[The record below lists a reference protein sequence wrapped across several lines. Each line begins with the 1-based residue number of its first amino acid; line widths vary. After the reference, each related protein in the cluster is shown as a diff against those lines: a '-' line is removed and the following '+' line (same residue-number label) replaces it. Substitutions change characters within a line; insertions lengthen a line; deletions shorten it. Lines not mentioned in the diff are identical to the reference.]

1 MTASAPLSRRECALF
16 ATVLVLLLTA
26 VLAPVLPA
34 EAFALSVFADQRPW
48 HGMANAM
55 DVLSN
60 LPFAAF
66 GLWGLWQ
73 LRRFDVAVNA
83 NTGAAAEPPGSTLD
97 CAWLFFAGLLVTAAG
112 SAFYHL
118 QPDAMRLAADRA
130 GMTVAFAGVVGLAA
144 CERVSQR
151 AGWALAWCT
160 LVGGLVAVACAAEA
174 GNLLPWGTVQ
184 FGGMALVLGLAL
196 APKVTGAIGL
206 RLGSVI
212 AIYAAAKL
220 LEAGDAW
227 VYEATGHLVSGHTLK
242 HGVAAL
248 AALPVLA
255 ALQRVGARALRHNP
269 GAAAAT
275 A

>member
-1 MTASAPLSRRECALF
+1 MTASAPLNRRECLLL
-16 ATVLVLLLTA
+16 ATVLLLLLIA
-26 VLAPVLPA
+26 LAAPALPA
-34 EAFALSVFADQRPW
+34 QALALGAFADQRPW
-48 HGMANAM
+48 QGVANAM

-60 LPFAAF
+60 LPFAAL

-73 LRRFDVAVNA
+73 LRRFDAA
-83 NTGAAAEPPGSTLD
+83 ATSGAATEPPGSTLD

-118 QPDAMRLAADRA
+118 QPDAVRLAADRA
-130 GMTVAFAGVVGLAA
+130 GMAVAFAGLVGMAA

-151 AGWALAWCT
+151 AGWVAAWCT
-160 LVGGLVAVACAAEA
+160 LLGGLAAVACAAEA
-174 GNLLPWGTVQ
+174 DNLLPWGAVQ
-184 FGGMALVLGLAL
+184 FGGMAIVLAL
-196 APKVTGAIGL
+196 AFTPKVDGAIGL
-206 RLGSVI
+206 RLGWVI
-212 AIYAAAKL
+212 AFYAAAKL

-255 ALQRVGARALRHNP
+255 ALQPVGAKGLRHNP

>member
-1 MTASAPLSRRECALF
+1 MTASASLNRREGVLL
-16 ATVLVLLLTA
+16 ATVLLLLLVA
-26 VLAPVLPA
+26 VAAPAVPAQALALGA
-34 EAFALSVFADQRPW
+34 FADQRHW
-48 HGMANAM
+48 HGVANAM

-60 LPFAAF
+60 LPFAVF

-73 LRRFDVAVNA
+73 LRRFDAA
-83 NTGAAAEPPGSTLD
+83 ASATTAAAEPPGSALD
-97 CAWLFFAGLLVTAAG
+97 CAWLFFAGLLVTAVG

-130 GMTVAFAGVVGLAA
+130 GMTVAFAGLVGLAA

-151 AGWALAWCT
+151 AGWVAAWCT
-160 LVGGLVAVACAAEA
+160 LLGGLVAVACAAEA
-174 GNLLPWGTVQ
+174 DNLLPWGAVQ
-184 FGGMALVLGLAL
+184 FGGMAIVLAL
-196 APKVTGAIGL
+196 ALTPKVPGAIGL
-206 RLGSVI
+206 RLGWVI
-212 AIYAAAKL
+212 ALYGVAKL

-255 ALQRVGARALRHNP
+255 ALQRIGGRGLRHNP

>member
-1 MTASAPLSRRECALF
+1 MTASAPLCRRECALL

-34 EAFALSVFADQRPW
+34 EAFAPGVFADQRAW
-48 HGMANAM
+48 HGVSNAM

-60 LPFAAF
+60 LPFGVF

-73 LRRFDVAVNA
+73 LRRFD
-83 NTGAAAEPPGSTLD
+83 AAAADAATEPPGSTLD

-130 GMTVAFAGVVGLAA
+130 GMTVAFAGLVGLAA

-151 AGWALAWCT
+151 AGWVLAWCT

-174 GNLLPWGTVQ
+174 DNLLPWGAVQ
-184 FGGMALVLGLAL
+184 FGGMAIVLAL
-196 APKVTGAIGL
+196 ALTPKLPGAIGV
-206 RLGSVI
+206 RLGWVI
-212 AIYAAAKL
+212 AIYAGAKL

-255 ALQRVGARALRHNP
+255 ALQRMGARGLRHNP

>member
-16 ATVLVLLLTA
+16 ATVLVLLLIA
-26 VLAPVLPA
+26 VLAPVVPA
-34 EAFALSVFADQRPW
+34 GALALGTFADQRPW

-73 LRRFDVAVNA
+73 LRRFDAAVHAHTN
-83 NTGAAAEPPGSTLD
+83 GAEPPGSTLD

-160 LVGGLVAVACAAEA
+160 LAGGLVAVACAAEA
-174 GNLLPWGTVQ
+174 DNLLPWGALQ

-196 APKVTGAIGL
+196 TPKVTGAIGL
-206 RLGSVI
+206 RLGWVV

>member
-1 MTASAPLSRRECALF
+1 MTASLSPSRRESLLL
-16 ATVLVLLLTA
+16 ATVLLLMLIA
-26 VLAPVLPA
+26 VAAPAVPAQALALGA
-34 EAFALSVFADQRPW
+34 FADQRPW
-48 HGMANAM
+48 HGVANAM

-73 LRRFDVAVNA
+73 LRRFDAA
-83 NTGAAAEPPGSTLD
+83 AISCAAAEPPGSTLD

-130 GMTVAFAGVVGLAA
+130 GMAVAFSGLVGLAA

-151 AGWALAWCT
+151 AGWVLAWCT

-174 GNLLPWGTVQ
+174 DNLLPWGAVQ
-184 FGGMALVLGLAL
+184 FGGMAIVLAL
-196 APKVTGAIGL
+196 AFTPKLPGAIGV
-206 RLGSVI
+206 RLGWVI

-255 ALQRVGARALRHNP
+255 ALQRIGARGLRHNP

>member
-1 MTASAPLSRRECALF
+1 MTAPFPLSRRECLLAAAAL
-16 ATVLVLLLTA
+16 ALLLTA
-26 VLAPVLPA
+26 VLAPALPT
-34 EAFALSVFADQRPW
+34 EAFALRAFADQRPW
-48 HGMANAM
+48 HGVDNAM

-60 LPFAAF
+60 LPFAVF

-73 LRRFDVAVNA
+73 LRRFD
-83 NTGAAAEPPGSTLD
+83 AAAVADEPPGSTLD

-112 SAFYHL
+112 SAFFHL
-118 QPDAMRLAADRA
+118 QPDEMRLAADRA
-130 GMTVAFAGVVGLAA
+130 GMTVAFAGLVGLAA

-151 AGWALAWCT
+151 AGWALAWST
-160 LVGGLVAVACAAEA
+160 LGGGLLAVACAAEA
-174 GNLLPWGTVQ
+174 GNLMPWGAVQ
-184 FGGMALVLGLAL
+184 FGGMAVVLAL
-196 APKVTGAIGL
+196 ALTPKVPGAVGL
-206 RLGSVI
+206 RLGGVI
-212 AIYAAAKL
+212 ALYAAAKL

-248 AALPVLA
+248 AALPVIA
-255 ALQRVGARALRHNP
+255 ALQRGRARGLRHNP